1 MERGYWL
8 PPRAKHLA
16 AYAGFYIDSETVYQA
31 NMDSGWNQLLDG
43 LCQKLTNYESSF
55 QKRCAWTNKQAGRNR
70 FVILKNEEVEIIAE
84 DDDEYVAVF
93 VIIPEDCRNPEDV
106 TLLRTALAEMYPGH
120 ILKRINSQ
128 HAKAVG

>member
-55 QKRCAWTNKQAGRNR
+55 QKRCAWTNKQAG
-70 FVILKNEEVEIIAE
+70 
-84 DDDEYVAVF
+84 
-93 VIIPEDCRNPEDV
+93 
-106 TLLRTALAEMYPGH
+106 
-120 ILKRINSQ
+120 
-128 HAKAVG
+128 

>member
-43 LCQKLTNYESSF
+43 LCQSSPTMNHPFRSDAHGQTSKL
-55 QKRCAWTNKQAGRNR
+55 
-70 FVILKNEEVEIIAE
+70 AE
-84 DDDEYVAVF
+84 
-93 VIIPEDCRNPEDV
+93 
-106 TLLRTALAEMYPGH
+106 TAL
-120 ILKRINSQ
+120 SS
-128 HAKAVG
+128 